1 LGVAN
6 TAAGASKALDDYRE
20 SAILLC
26 FPAPSR
32 SLGVK
37 TTTCTTEDQR
47 KIKRNAGNRI
57 GLNISVSMIERGG
70 S

>member
-37 TTTCTTEDQR
+37 TTTVHHGGPEEDQAKCWKPYR
-47 KIKRNAGNRI
+47 
-57 GLNISVSMIERGG
+57 SQH
-70 S
+70 